1 MLKLEKSSKYL
12 SESSPLVSAVIAVY
26 NDENYVHS
34 ALRSIL
40 DQTYKNIEIIV
51 VNDGS
56 QQTTT
61 DTLIHFAEADERI
74 RLFEQENH
82 GLAYS
87 LNKGIE
93 MATGRYIARMDSD
106 DWSYPERFQK
116 QVQFLESN
124 KDCVAVGSLAEI
136 IDMDGNFVHVRQVP
150 LSREQTRNVLPN
162 KTPFIHPSVMFRRE
176 SAVSAGL
183 YPLVP
188 ISQDLFFFNK
198 LASVG
203 QFANIDIPLIKYR
216 VHPKSLSRKS
226 QKSIKLVHRCLAYFL
241 ANGVCNDAHIEE
253 LKASLKK
260 DRSAKN
266 LSYHGFLARK
276 FLNENYQPAQARS
289 HALKAIAINK
299 DLLVNLMLL
308 WITFLPEAII
318 QRIWHNKKG
327 RG

>member
-1 MLKLEKSSKYL
+1 MKHEV
-12 SESSPLVSAVIAVY
+12 PLVSVVISIF
-26 NDENYVHS
+26 NDEKYVES
-34 ALRSIL
+34 ALNSVL
-40 DQTYKNIEIIV
+40 EQTYENIELVV

-56 QQTTT
+56 QQATT
-61 DTLIHFAEADERI
+61 DILRQFASTDERI
-74 RLFEQENH
+74 RLIEQENH

-93 MATGRYIARMDSD
+93 MAKGYYIARMDSD
-106 DWSYPERFQK
+106 DWSYPQRFQK
-116 QVQFLESN
+116 QVEFLESN

-136 IDMDGNFVHVRQVP
+136 IDMEGDFVHVRKVP
-150 LSREQTRNVLPN
+150 LSREQTRRVLPN

-176 SAVSAGL
+176 SAIAAGL
-183 YPLVP
+183 YPKVP
-188 ISQDLFFFNK
+188 ISQDLFFFNR
-198 LASVG
+198 LAAVG

-260 DRSAKN
+260 DRCAKN
-266 LSYHGFLARK
+266 FSYHGFLARK
-276 FLNENYQPAQARS
+276 FLTENYQPAQARS

-308 WITFLPEAII
+308 CITFLPEAII
-318 QRIWHNKKG
+318 QRIWPSKN
-327 RG
+327 RTS